1 MLIYLAYLS
10 IDNEFKLKKAVIQQ
24 FKISYRDLPVD
35 IAEHS
40 LRNGR
45 VFSAE
50 FSDASIK
57 PLIVTVAHDSND
69 KKFWTSMPEGRQ
81 ELAEEIGR
89 LIADYI
95 RNHKEPCVTTTDK
108 KSPVPSLFD

>member
-1 MLIYLAYLS
+1 MS
-10 IDNEFKLKKAVIQQ
+10 VKQQ
-24 FKISYRDLPVD
+24 FKISYKDLPVEV
-35 IAEHS
+35 AEHN

-57 PLIVTVAHDSND
+57 PLIITIAHDSND

-95 RNHKEPCVTTTDK
+95 RNHKEPYVIITDK
-108 KSPVPSLFD
+108 KLPVLSLFD

>member
-1 MLIYLAYLS
+1 M
-10 IDNEFKLKKAVIQQ
+10 AVKQQ
-24 FKISYRDLPVD
+24 FKISYKNSPVD

-45 VFSAE
+45 VFYAE
-50 FSDASIK
+50 FADSSIK
-57 PLIVTVAHDSND
+57 PLMITVAHDSD
-69 KKFWTSMPEGRQ
+69 EKKFWTSMPEGRQ

-89 LIADYI
+89 LIAVYI

-108 KSPVPSLFD
+108 KLPVPSLFD